1 MAAIC
6 HHARSVACHVGW
18 GAGFGE
24 PEALMFKSIIVLGLG
39 GVGSLVATMLRD
51 LGASV
56 RSVDIRENPNA
67 PEGIDQCIGDVT
79 DAATM
84 KSMLGDQDAVIS
96 CLPYQQTLTAAQT
109 AHKLGL
115 HYFDPTEDVATTK
128 EIRKL
133 AKTASHVMIPQNGL
147 APGFI
152 GILGSDLARR
162 FDDRGL
168 RHIRLRVGAL
178 PQNPIGQL
186 GYAGNW
192 SLHGL
197 VHEYIA
203 DCEVIVNGKPG
214 TVPALRRREI
224 IRIFGSEFEAFTTS
238 GGLGTMTET
247 FAGRVESLNYKSVR
261 YPGHLDCMRLLL
273 EELRFRHNPDALVEL
288 LAEALPPDDQDRVL
302 VHASVQG
309 PKKGRMLTQEI
320 VADYLPLEISGKS
333 RTAITWTTAASIVA
347 VVELVANGK
356 LPQKGFVKQEDIPL
370 DQFLETSTGRLY
382 AKNHPTLGE

>member
-1 MAAIC
+1 
-6 HHARSVACHVGW
+6 
-18 GAGFGE
+18 
-24 PEALMFKSIIVLGLG
+24 MFKSIVVLGLG

-56 RSVDIRENPNA
+56 RSLDIRENPNA
-67 PEGIDQCIGDVT
+67 PEGIEQLTGDVSDP
-79 DAATM
+79 DAM
-84 KSMLGDQDAVIS
+84 KAALSGQDAVIS
-96 CLPYQQTLTAAQT
+96 CLPYQQTLTGAQT
-109 AHKLGL
+109 AHALGM
-115 HYFDPTEDVATTK
+115 HYFDPTEDVRTTK

-133 AKTASHVMIPQNGL
+133 ASTASHVMIPQNGL

-152 GILGSDLARR
+152 GILGSELASR
-162 FDDRGL
+162 FDSQGL

-203 DCEVIVNGKPG
+203 DCEAIIHGQAG
-214 TVPALRRREI
+214 TIPALRRREI
-224 IRIFGSEFEAFTTS
+224 IRIFGSEYEAFTTS

-247 FAGRVESLNYKSVR
+247 FAGRVETLNYKSIR
-261 YPGHLDCMRLLL
+261 YPGHLDGMRMLL
-273 EELRFRHNPDALVEL
+273 EELRFRNNPDALVEL
-288 LAEALPPDDQDRVL
+288 LSDALPPDDQDRVL

-309 PKKGRMLTQEI
+309 PKNGRMQTQEI
-320 VADYLPLEISGKS
+320 VADYQPMVIAGKL

-347 VVELVANGK
+347 VVELVAEKK
-356 LPQKGFVKQEDIPL
+356 LPQQGFVKQEEIPL
-370 DQFLETSTGRLY
+370 DLFLKTSTGRLY
-382 AKNHPTLGE
+382 AINHPTLGE